1 MKKAQNKKQNQS
13 SVKNQKQTRTYSLK
27 EEYGQEKATSTN
39 NNHQR
44 SRAGSAK
51 NCSTR
56 TRRTSDK

>member
-1 MKKAQNKKQNQS
+1 MKKAQNKKQ
-13 SVKNQKQTRTYSLK
+13 TRTSSQK
-27 EEYGQEKATSTN
+27 EEYGLEKATSTN